1 MQSCGIAPVP
11 EQSAALAASGI
22 TPSAVNSGAASLHAI
37 AIAQADSD
45 DYFRDVKRW
54 KQDLVPTATARD
66 VSAAVFLATVFNVIK
81 FTIDI

>member
-37 AIAQADSD
+37 AIAQAD
-45 DYFRDVKRW
+45 DYLRDVKRW

-66 VSAAVFLATVFNVIK
+66 VSAAVFLAMVFNVIK